1 MVSSRPDGPVDE
13 SKEDESTAA
22 DPAPDVWVAGAD
34 GYRDGWYVV
43 FHRPRT
49 GRVVRR
55 QVTSF
60 VDLLE
65 APEAPEY
72 IGIDMVIGLP
82 DQAESGGRPCDRMAR
97 ALLGHPRSSSVFSP
111 PAQSALPATTYDE
124 ARALH
129 TGTAEDAPGIT
140 IQAFH
145 LFPKLREIDAVMTP
159 DRQDQV
165 REVHPEMAFYAMNG
179 DEAVQESKHTSEG
192 RRLRAHLLAEHG
204 FVDLDRVLQ
213 EDAGRGVGADDILDA
228 HAVCWSARRMLE
240 DRAQC
245 LPPSDEPASVNDRGL
260 RMEIWR

>member
-1 MVSSRPDGPVDE
+1 MAPPAGQHDG
-13 SKEDESTAA
+13 STAA
-22 DPAPDVWVAGAD
+22 DPAPAVWVAGAD

-43 FHRPRT
+43 LHRPGT
-49 GRVVRR
+49 GTVVRR
-55 QVTSF
+55 RVASF
-60 VDLLE
+60 VDLLD

-82 DQAESGGRPCDRMAR
+82 DTAESGGRPCDRMAR

-111 PAQSALPATTYDE
+111 PAQAALPATTYEE

-145 LFPKLREIDAVMTP
+145 LFPKIREIDAAMTP
-159 DRQDQV
+159 DRQDRV

-179 DEAVQESKHTSEG
+179 DEAVHESKHEPEG
-192 RRLRAHLLAEHG
+192 RRLRIDLLAEHG
-204 FVDLDRVLQ
+204 FADLDRVIQ

-228 HAVCWSARRMLE
+228 HAVCWSARRILR
-240 DRAQC
+240 DRAQR
-245 LPPSDEPASVNDRGL
+245 LPPSDAPDSVNDRGL

>member
-1 MVSSRPDGPVDE
+1 MAPSRPAGQD
-13 SKEDESTAA
+13 DESTAA
-22 DPAPDVWVAGAD
+22 DSAPDVWVAGAD

-49 GRVVRR
+49 GSMVRR
-55 QVTSF
+55 RVASF
-60 VDLLE
+60 VELLN
-65 APEAPEY
+65 APEVPEY

-82 DQAESGGRPCDRMAR
+82 DKAASGGRPCDRMAR
-97 ALLGHPRSSSVFSP
+97 ALLGHPRNSSVFSP
-111 PAQSALPATTYDE
+111 PAQAALPATTYDE

-145 LFPKLREIDAVMTP
+145 LFPKLREIDAAMTP
-159 DRQDQV
+159 DHQDRV

-179 DEAVQESKHTSEG
+179 DEAVQESKHEPEG
-192 RRLRAHLLAEHG
+192 RRLRADLLTEHG
-204 FVDLDRVLQ
+204 FADLDRVLQ
-213 EDAGRGVGADDILDA
+213 EDAERGVGADDILDA

-240 DRAQC
+240 DRAQR
-245 LPPSDEPASVNDRGL
+245 LPPSDEPAPVNDRGL